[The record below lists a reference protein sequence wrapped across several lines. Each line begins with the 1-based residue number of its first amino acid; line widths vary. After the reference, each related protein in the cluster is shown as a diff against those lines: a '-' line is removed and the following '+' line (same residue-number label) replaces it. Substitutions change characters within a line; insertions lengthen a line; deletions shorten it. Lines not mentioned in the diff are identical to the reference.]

1 MPQFDS
7 YSFSGQVLWSLLG
20 YLFFFLFILK
30 CYLSH
35 FSEMLKFRQ
44 KLINVYSS
52 TNSIVKNENNSLD
65 FFFSNK
71 IF

>member
-7 YSFSGQVLWSLLG
+7 YSFSGQVFWSLLG
-20 YLFFFLFILK
+20 YSFFFLFILK

-35 FSEMLKFRQ
+35 FSEMFKFRQ

-52 TNSIVKNENNSLD
+52 TNKVLKNETHYLD
-65 FFFSNK
+65 FFFFNK
-71 IF
+71 IS